1 MACKPLQLSQS
12 IIQAVPLERV
22 EREGQ
27 ESWTSV
33 LSLLSTSILFQVET
47 ALSRGHRLYCYLHS
61 QPRGPMASKSQRQRY
76 ERQAGSAPTTSLG
89 RALVVLR
96 PQNTCTRSRLKNDI
110 VNSSLGSNLCHHS
123 KGKIASHPCIFPLD
137 QCLSTQLAEEAFCPS
152 GSKEFTKIKG
162 KLDAD
167 AFFN

>member
-1 MACKPLQLSQS
+1 M
-12 IIQAVPLERV
+12 

-27 ESWTSV
+27 SHGPQYSAC
-33 LSLLSTSILFQVET
+33 LSTSILFQVET

-61 QPRGPMASKSQRQRY
+61 QPRGPMASKPQRQRC

-137 QCLSTQLAEEAFCPS
+137 QCLSTQLAEEAFCPG

-162 KLDAD
+162 KLDSD
-167 AFFN
+167 ALLN